1 MITGINKRL
10 SKGVLLICLYTFIP
24 LSVVAQPKARR
35 VQQQQQKTE
44 QQQKK
49 KSTPSSAMTQ
59 RAQLSFPTAVEMP
72 EDVVWRRDIYREI
85 NLEDDANAGLYY
97 PVEPQGKQVNLF
109 TYIFK
114 LAQNGYIPIY
124 EYPTD
129 GSDVFEETS
138 KIEMKTMLD
147 NQRIFYE
154 EVNGKLKVDNSD
166 IPSAEVKKLY
176 LKESAYYDQ
185 ANSSFHIKVLALCPV
200 MMRAD
205 DFIISDEPSAQG
217 TAYPLF
223 WVKYSDLEPYLNR
236 QSVMVSSLNN
246 AATMTMDDFFT
257 TNKYRGKIY
266 KTTNRL
272 GKTLSQIC
280 EGDTAK
286 MSAEQKRIEEE
297 LEAFRKNIFG
307 DPERKDSLDS
317 IANANPANVKAAQ
330 KAKAKAAK
338 KNERRSTVSKSKS
351 GNTTTAPSNGS
362 ARVSVRRQRH

>member
-35 VQQQQQKTE
+35 VQQQQQQAVQE
-44 QQQKK
+44 QKK

-97 PVEPQGKQVNLF
+97 PVERQGKQVNLF

-154 EVNGKLKVDNSD
+154 EVNGKL
-166 IPSAEVKKLY
+166 
-176 LKESAYYDQ
+176 
-185 ANSSFHIKVLALCPV
+185 
-200 MMRAD
+200 
-205 DFIISDEPSAQG
+205 
-217 TAYPLF
+217 
-223 WVKYSDLEPYLNR
+223 
-236 QSVMVSSLNN
+236 
-246 AATMTMDDFFT
+246 
-257 TNKYRGKIY
+257 
-266 KTTNRL
+266 
-272 GKTLSQIC
+272 
-280 EGDTAK
+280 
-286 MSAEQKRIEEE
+286 
-297 LEAFRKNIFG
+297 
-307 DPERKDSLDS
+307 
-317 IANANPANVKAAQ
+317 
-330 KAKAKAAK
+330 
-338 KNERRSTVSKSKS
+338 
-351 GNTTTAPSNGS
+351 
-362 ARVSVRRQRH
+362 